1 MRTAYTAL
9 AVSLLVAFSAAAG
22 TITSISPASIPY
34 QGGEFFLTVYGS
46 NLGDKVT
53 FDGAPGRF
61 DLEISASDV
70 GYVIVWI
77 PQEIVND
84 YGTYKVTAG
93 DSNAA
98 TLTVVKPGG
107 SKFTLHLPE
116 ILTALAKTRLG
127 TKIEYEINV
136 TGGEGQ
142 ISVDCDPK
150 SGSTFPY
157 GKSSIRC
164 SASDQAG
171 NRADGVID
179 VNVWDGTAPTLEVP
193 KSFEVQS
200 ETNEGV
206 VVKYE
211 TRAVD
216 EVDGELRVTCSLES
230 GKVFPPGKT
239 TVNCEAADAALNPAF
254 GSFDVFVHPRDTGRL
269 ELKVPDKVVEVATD
283 ETGAEVFFEVIPYGS
298 ADPDPVVTCT
308 PPSGWFFPM
317 KETKVYCKGE
327 DDFGQRAEA
336 AFYVEV
342 VERLGLRLPD
352 VTAEAMSPS
361 GTEVSWEP
369 VAEDWSNAITC
380 SPSPG
385 SLFNLG
391 ATSVDCESTDAKGR
405 RAGGKFTVNVVDTIA
420 PHIGSVRA
428 NARAVDAQRNVV
440 PVEVAVDAIDVA
452 DAMPRCSIA
461 TLLADGGA
469 FDWRVK
475 SELEVEVGADTS
487 RPFRIQ
493 VSCIDASGN
502 RSTDSVAVSLQGT
515 GRRRATR

>member
-1 MRTAYTAL
+1 MFLLL
-9 AVSLLVAFSAAAG
+9 AFGAAAG
-22 TITSISPASIPY
+22 TITSLDPASIPHR
-34 QGGEFFLTVYGS
+34 GGEFFLTVYGS
-46 NLGDKVT
+46 GLGDKIT

-61 DLEISASDV
+61 DLEISASDT

-84 YGTYKVTAG
+84 AGTYNVTAG
-93 DSNAA
+93 DSNKA
-98 TLTVVKPGG
+98 TLTVTKPG
-107 SKFTLHLPE
+107 SPKLSLHLPE
-116 ILTALAKTRLG
+116 LLNALAKSRLG
-127 TKIEYEINV
+127 TKIEYEFNT
-136 TGGEGQ
+136 TGGEGT
-142 ISVDCDPK
+142 INVECDPK

-164 SASDQAG
+164 VASDQAG

-179 VNVWDGTAPTLEVP
+179 VNVWDGTAPVLEYP
-193 KSFEVQS
+193 KSFEVQA
-200 ETNEGV
+200 ENDEGAV
-206 VVKYE
+206 VQYT

-216 EVDGELRVTCSLES
+216 DVDGELRVVCSKES
-230 GKVFPPGKT
+230 GKVFPPGRT
-239 TVNCEAADAALNPAF
+239 TVNCEAVDEALNPAF
-254 GSFDVFVHPRDTGRL
+254 GSFDVFVHPRDIGRL
-269 ELKVPDKVVEVATD
+269 ELKVPDKVVEVAQS
-283 ETGAEVFFEVIPYGS
+283 EAGAEVFFEVLAYGS
-298 ADPDPVVTCT
+298 ADPDPVVTCK

-317 KETKVYCKGE
+317 KKTRVYCSAE
-327 DDFGQRAEA
+327 DDFGQRAEG
-336 AFYVEV
+336 AFDVEV
-342 VERLGLRLPD
+342 IDRLGLRMPD
-352 VTAEAMSPS
+352 VTAEATSS
-361 GTEVSWEP
+361 NGTEVSWEP

-380 SPSPG
+380 SPSSG
-385 SLFNLG
+385 SLFDLG

-420 PHIGSVRA
+420 PHIGRVRA
-428 NARAVDAQRNVV
+428 NAGAVDAQRNVV

-461 TLLADGGA
+461 TLIADGAA

-493 VSCIDASGN
+493 VSCVDASGN